1 LKVIRELSQR
11 QSAVEN
17 LIRKYGYAP
26 WHNYHHFQN
35 WEGKGEN
42 FVFQFEKRGAIMAR
56 RKGHTWY
63 LFSEI
68 LSRPQNRMDLF
79 LEFLNFCF
87 ADPEAQK
94 LSLEVEA
101 NFREQLLRT
110 LQGSRWRACRPKY
123 ELTCTVFDLEK
134 WEDSPKDKA
143 LRKIAKQIRSLY
155 SKHRVEIV
163 DSNQF
168 SPSELKNIVEEWRKN
183 RRGID
188 REYNDPY
195 LRAIE
200 NRFEGTRFRRTI
212 VVDGIASSITA
223 GWDIPNR
230 TGSYY
235 SAFGIHNYR
244 YDYLGDAS
252 YFDDL
257 SFLKSQGIRFADF
270 GGGWNG
276 LLRFKMKFKPSIFY
290 KTLAFSIKR
299 ADQ

>member
-1 LKVIRELSQR
+1 MKIIRAASKHQT
-11 QSAVEN
+11 AVED
-17 LIRKYGYAP
+17 LIHQYGHAP

-35 WEGKGEN
+35 WKGKGEN
-42 FVFQFEKRGAIMAR
+42 FIFHFDNRGAILAR
-56 RKGHTWY
+56 RKAHTWY
-63 LFSEI
+63 LFSEV
-68 LSRPQNRMDLF
+68 LSDSQNRMDLF
-79 LEFLNFCF
+79 LEFLKFCF
-87 ADPEAQK
+87 ADSGVQK
-94 LSLEVEA
+94 VSLEVESD
-101 NFREQLLRT
+101 FRKQLLKA
-110 LQGSRWRACRPKY
+110 LSGSPWRSCRPKY

-134 WEDSPKDKA
+134 WEDPPKDKA

-168 SPSELKNIVEEWRKN
+168 SSSELKNIVDEWRTN

-230 TGSYY
+230 AGSYY

-276 LLRFKMKFKPSIFY
+276 LIRFKMKFKPSIYY